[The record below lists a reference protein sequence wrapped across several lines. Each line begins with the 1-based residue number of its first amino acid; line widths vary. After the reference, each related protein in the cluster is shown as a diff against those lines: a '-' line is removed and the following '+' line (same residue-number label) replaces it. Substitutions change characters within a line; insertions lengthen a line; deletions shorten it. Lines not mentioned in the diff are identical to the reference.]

1 MFRLKELRKQ
11 KKYNQERLAM
21 ELNVSQATISAYE
34 TGECTPDLEMLIRI
48 ANYFN
53 VSVDYLVGNSD
64 ILKTLSSDLTQDEI
78 EHSRLYQK
86 LNYYQK
92 QKANAYIQG
101 LLD

>member
-21 ELNVSQATISAYE
+21 ELNVSQATISAYK
-34 TGECTPDLEMLIRI
+34 TGERTPDLEMLIRI

-53 VSVDYLVGNSD
+53 VSVDYLIGNSD
-64 ILKTLSSDLTQDEI
+64 ILKTLSSDLTQNEV
-78 EHSRLYQK
+78 EHLRLYQ
-86 LNYYQK
+86 N

>member
-11 KKYNQERLAM
+11 KKYNQEYLAM

-34 TGECTPDLEMLIRI
+34 TGERTPDLEMLIRI
-48 ANYFN
+48 ASYFN
-53 VSVDYLVGNSD
+53 VSVDYLIENSD
-64 ILKTLSSDLTQDEI
+64 ILKTLSSDLTQNEV
-78 EHSRLYQK
+78 EHLRL
-86 LNYYQK
+86 YQK